1 MVPRSDARGML
12 ITGIYGVGKSTLV
25 EAIAGQLEERGT
37 RYGALDIDWL
47 AWFDP
52 GRPGHDAGWPVAL
65 QNIDAVVSNYYKAGV
80 RRFVLGGSILT
91 QTEVDDLTRAAGMP
105 LVVVR
110 LTLPIDEI
118 ERRLSR
124 SPTAARA
131 DDLRVA
137 KAWDAAGRG
146 EGIGDLTLANDRSIE
161 EVARDVLAFARW

>member
-1 MVPRSDARGML
+1 MANRSDARGIL

-25 EAIAGQLEERGT
+25 EAIAGELEERGT

-47 AWFDP
+47 TWFDA
-52 GRPGHDAGWPVAL
+52 GQPGHDAGWPVAL

-91 QTEVDDLTRAAGMP
+91 QTEVDDLARATAMP

-118 ERRLSR
+118 ERRLSK
-124 SPTAARA
+124 SVTAARA
-131 DDLRVA
+131 DDLAVA
-137 KAWDAAGRG
+137 KAWHAEGRG
-146 EGIGDLTLANDRSIE
+146 EGVGDLTLANDRSIE
-161 EVARDVLAFARW
+161 EVAGDVLAFVKW